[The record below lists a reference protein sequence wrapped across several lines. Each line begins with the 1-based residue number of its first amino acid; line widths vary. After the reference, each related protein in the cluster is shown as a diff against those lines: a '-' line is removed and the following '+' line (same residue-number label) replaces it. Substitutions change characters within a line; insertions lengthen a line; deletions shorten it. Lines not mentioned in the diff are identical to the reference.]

1 MHRSWCPP
9 PRQVSCFCRE
19 LSLDSA
25 LSSEDRPLKR
35 LLSGY
40 NDRQLL
46 IWTLSIVSI
55 LSGLSYLLR
64 RDHPSKNP
72 EPPGSSR
79 KCSEWYCTIMNRFSR
94 PGYSALFFVAI
105 ISLIISS
112 CAGGGRA
119 TTTLMPPP
127 DRLPPP
133 VIDVPNLYLLAP
145 VGMPVGVAVPAG
157 RPENSILKSMLRQT
171 IVNQH
176 FNQVT
181 AANIMKPRHLH
192 PAEST
197 FFFDHADALVDY
209 AASHDKTVH
218 GHTLIWHNRLPDWM
232 NNFAGDAAD
241 WTTMMT
247 DHITEI
253 ASHFAAG
260 DIVVSWDVVNEA
272 FTESDN
278 DGDGLSDL
286 RNTIWLDNIGA
297 GYLAAAFRA
306 AHAADPNADLYYN
319 DFNISGLPA
328 KLSAVLDLVDQ
339 FQNDPSPVPIHGIGF
354 QMHVSLTW
362 PDIDQIR
369 DSFALAVATG
379 LKIKITELDIAVNT
393 DRSRNPMSL
402 TEFTD
407 AVAIQQQ
414 ERYEAIVAA
423 YMDEVPEAQRGGISV
438 WGIVDPDSWL
448 RRHNALEWSLLFDD
462 DLESKPALQGFA
474 DGLTGGT

>member
-1 MHRSWCPP
+1 MNRTS
-9 PRQVSCFCRE
+9 
-19 LSLDSA
+19 
-25 LSSEDRPLKR
+25 R
-35 LLSGY
+35 L
-40 NDRQLL
+40 
-46 IWTLSIVSI
+46 
-55 LSGLSYLLR
+55 GLSA
-64 RDHPSKNP
+64 
-72 EPPGSSR
+72 
-79 KCSEWYCTIMNRFSR
+79 T
-94 PGYSALFFVAI
+94 FFIAVV
-105 ISLIISS
+105 SLVISS
-112 CAGGGRA
+112 CAGGA
-119 TTTLMPPP
+119 TGTTKSTPLP
-127 DRLPPP
+127 DSVLPPI
-133 VIDVPNLYLLAP
+133 IDVPNLQLLAP

-209 AASHDKTVH
+209 AASHDNTVH
-218 GHTLIWHNRLPDWM
+218 GHTLIWHNRLPNWM
-232 NNFAGDAAD
+232 NDFAGDAAG

-253 ASHFAAG
+253 ASHFAVG

-278 DGDGLSDL
+278 DGDGLNDL
-286 RNTIWLDNIGA
+286 RNTIWLDNIGP

-319 DFNISGLPA
+319 DFNISGIPA

-339 FQNDPSPVPIHGIGF
+339 FQNDPNPVPIHGIGF
-354 QMHVSLTW
+354 QMHISLTW
-362 PDIDQIR
+362 PDINQIR

-393 DRSRNPMSL
+393 DRSRNPLFL
-402 TEFTD
+402 TEFTASV
-407 AVAIQQQ
+407 AVQQQ
-414 ERYEAIVAA
+414 ERYEAIVVA
-423 YMDEVPEAQRGGISV
+423 YMDEVPEAQRGGITV
-438 WGIVDPDSWL
+438 WGITDLDNWL
-448 RRHNALEWSLLFDD
+448 RRYNALEWPLLFDD
-462 DLESKPALQGFA
+462 DLEPKPALQGFA